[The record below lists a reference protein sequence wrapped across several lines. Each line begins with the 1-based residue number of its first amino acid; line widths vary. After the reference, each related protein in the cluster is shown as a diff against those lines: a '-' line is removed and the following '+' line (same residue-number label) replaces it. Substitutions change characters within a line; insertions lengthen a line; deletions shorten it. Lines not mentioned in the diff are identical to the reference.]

1 MSTTTNCSGRPTI
14 KCLPLLE
21 ARIVTTVVVPLQ
33 LLLLQRPPYPVAVA
47 VLAAAVVVVFAH
59 VICDTP
65 PRDIWLNPLRPH
77 RHHRLLHRVYPR
89 PQVKVCICRVWA
101 ANIVQPLLPQYYQ
114 VSAISSNSS
123 LSHISRNNSPVCR

>member
-21 ARIVTTVVVPLQ
+21 ARIVTTGVVPLQ
-33 LLLLQRPPYPVAVA
+33 LLLLQRPPYPLA

-59 VICDTP
+59 VISDTP
-65 PRDIWLNPLRPH
+65 LRDIWLNPLRPH

-114 VSAISSNSS
+114 VSGINSSNSS
-123 LSHISRNNSPVCR
+123 RSRISRNNSPVCR